1 MFNMLEVKLWGEETE
16 ELVKNR
22 KEAEQKRQRITFS
35 KNTISVKKGEPI
47 NMSDFVK

>member
-1 MFNMLEVKLWGEETE
+1 MPTMREIKRWGEEAE